1 MEAGSERGG
10 SQQAPELAGA
20 ETAIGEQEGYDR
32 GRRTS
37 PKRGVDSIGLLGG
50 RGP

>member
-1 MEAGSERGG
+1 MSERRGF
-10 SQQAPELAGA
+10 SRAPGLAGA
-20 ETAIGEQEGYDR
+20 ETATGEQEGYNQA
-32 GRRTS
+32 RRTC